1 MEMTDWFL
9 IQESDITDIND
20 LFALYKE
27 SPFEARVIYMMNKN
41 KYVSTRVVK
50 FIHGS
55 DFQIAVMQRT
65 YGISKTNR
73 IYNREICKG
82 AISYSK
88 GKFHLMKRFRNKKHI
103 EQLTHLNLRTF
114 LVEVVGAG
122 YDKHKE
128 HAVYKMLVSEFG
140 WIRFLDENYLLQQMC
155 FNTVVNNKLYSLNTA
170 LRFLFKAPLPAIKVW
185 IAAHDTYERPKVHKL
200 WTELRKVLYNI
211 ENMRL
216 EMVQDGLFL
225 DTCRMA
231 GTLNK
236 RVNCSWSLKRLK
248 LEHDKWGCEITQVIL
263 KHEKLRDLNISR
275 VFLDF
280 EAFSGY
286 RLLRT
291 NHEMIAEGIMQN
303 HCVGTYSGQVD
314 GGNTAIYHINGY
326 TLQLTYG
333 QNYYTTKSKGLY
345 NAQFRGP
352 SNTLAPKELADAV
365 SAKITEFNGEGL
377 EYEFAQINTNEL
389 ELPF

>member
-1 MEMTDWFL
+1 MEKTKWVL

-20 LFALYKE
+20 LFALYKQ

-41 KYVSTRVVK
+41 KYVSTRVIK
-50 FIHGS
+50 FIQGS
-55 DFQIAVMQRT
+55 DFQIAAMQRT

-73 IYNREICKG
+73 IYNREVCKG

-88 GKFHLMKRFRNKKHI
+88 GKFHLTMRHGNKKHV
-103 EQLTHLNLRTF
+103 EQLTHLNLRNF
-114 LVEVVGAG
+114 LLGVVGAE
-122 YDKHKE
+122 YEKHKE
-128 HAVYKMLVSEFG
+128 HAVYKMLVSEFS
-140 WIRFLDENYLLQQMC
+140 WIRFLDENYLLQLMC
-155 FNTVVNNKLYSLNTA
+155 FNTVVNNKLYSLNDA

-185 IAAHDTYERPKVHKL
+185 QEAFQTYERPRIHKM

-231 GTLNK
+231 ATLGK

-248 LEHDKWGCEITQVIL
+248 LEHDKWGREITQVIL
-263 KHEKLRDLNISR
+263 KHEKLRDLKISR

-303 HCVGTYSGQVD
+303 HCVGTYSNQVD
-314 GGNTAIYHINGY
+314 SGDTAIYHINGY
-326 TLQLTYG
+326 TLQLNYG
-333 QNYYTTKSKGLY
+333 MINYKEGIKGLR
-345 NAQFRGP
+345 NNQFKGS
-352 SNTLAPKELADAV
+352 SNSLPPKELTEAV
-365 SAKITEFNGEGL
+365 NAKIAEFNGVNGL
-377 EYEFAQINTNEL
+377 AYDIAQTSEDDFL
-389 ELPF
+389 F

>member
-1 MEMTDWFL
+1 M
-9 IQESDITDIND
+9 IQESDNTDIDD

-27 SPFEARVIYMMNKN
+27 NPREARIIYSMNKN
-41 KYVSTRVVK
+41 KYVRTRVVK
-50 FIHGS
+50 FVHGS
-55 DFQIAVMQRT
+55 DYQIAVMRRT

-73 IYNREICKG
+73 IYNREVCDG

-88 GKFHLMKRFRNKKHI
+88 GKFHLTKRYNTKKHV

-114 LVEVVGAG
+114 LIEVVGAE

-128 HAVYKMLVSEFG
+128 HAVYKMLISEFG

-185 IAAHDTYERPKVHKL
+185 IKAFDVYEHPKVHKM
-200 WTELRKVLYNI
+200 WMELRKVLYNI

-216 EMVQDGLFL
+216 EMVSDPLFI

-231 GTLNK
+231 ATLGK
-236 RVNCSWSLKRLK
+236 GVNCSWSLKRLK
-248 LEHDKWGCEITQVIL
+248 VEHDKWAREITQVIL
-263 KHEKLRDLNISR
+263 KHEKLRDLKISR

-303 HCVGTYSGQVD
+303 HCVGTYSSRVD
-314 GGNTAIYHINGY
+314 GGNTAIYHINGF
-326 TLQLTYG
+326 TLQLTYN
-333 QNYYTTKSKGLY
+333 NYYYMKQHNGGKGLD

-352 SNTLAPKELADAV
+352 SNTAPPKELMDAV
-365 SAKITEFNGEGL
+365 NAKIVEFNGDGL
-377 EYEFAQINTNEL
+377 EYELARANEG
-389 ELPF
+389 EFPF